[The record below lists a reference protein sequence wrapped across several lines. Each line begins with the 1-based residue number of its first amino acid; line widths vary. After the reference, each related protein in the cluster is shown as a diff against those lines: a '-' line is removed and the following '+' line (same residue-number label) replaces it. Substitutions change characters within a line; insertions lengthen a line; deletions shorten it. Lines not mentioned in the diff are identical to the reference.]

1 MTNNQE
7 LPETTSD
14 LKHILSDNFTVSK
27 RQLGIALCAIGVL
40 AFVGLLGLD
49 LIGGGREGGIGPTQ
63 RAAIA
68 LSLVLAIFG
77 ATLIPLGDK
86 PA

>member
-1 MTNNQE
+1 MANNQE
-7 LPETTSD
+7 NPETTSD
-14 LKHILSDNFTVSK
+14 LKHIFSENFTVSK
-27 RQLGIALCAIGVL
+27 RQLGIALCAIGIL
-40 AFVGLLGLD
+40 AFIGLLLLD
-49 LIGGGREGGIGPTQ
+49 LVGGGREGGIGPTQ

-68 LSLVLAIFG
+68 LSIVLAVFG